1 MWRETILKGVIQL
14 ELTWSED
21 IKGVIILG
29 LTWMRGVNILKGIK
43 ILGIT

>member
-14 ELTWSED
+14 ELTRSED